1 MGRYTYQKRPG
12 QPDAAPRQAA
22 RSNLA
27 QAVPNSAALDML
39 DHVQERPQA
48 QIPAAEAEADRLS
61 ASVTSGGPE
70 AVKAAMGRRLGAD
83 FSGIRFHMGDQ
94 AEAKAEAMNAR
105 AYTSGADIYFG
116 EGGFDPSVAAHELV
130 HTAQQGVVA
139 ASTPTVATP
148 VGGVQRNPITRVLK
162 RPSDRKTERIIKKS
176 EKAAEQARLEHA
188 RQQQAAVRAA
198 QATAFVNRMQNGQQS
213 RPGSSLILK
222 RPTAPS
228 TGEQSESVL
237 NVASGSHILSPP
249 TNSGQTRSSGE
260 QVESIFDATSTSM
273 EYGSRPLDHTT
284 ALQEGRL
291 VPQTGMREMTGVV
304 GGVNI
309 ATGLYGAYQDVRGL
323 KNAKDAQERAK
334 HGIGLA
340 GNLTTIGSGGAMI
353 AKAAGSTAAGIVA
366 PVFDIATGVIK
377 TTQGSRQVH
386 EARKQVNGLD
396 EFMQDNYGVSLS
408 SSKDAK
414 RVRKEARNMIEDFDD
429 RILWDSAVIGK
440 MEGTRGKIKGSGK
453 IASGIVDAATGIAE
467 LAGGGP
473 SAAIAGKVLSGG
485 IQGGTYA
492 VSQHQKKRIKNKV
505 VEQTGINELITD
517 YMKQNGIT
525 DRKEAKHALLKAM
538 GYESGKFKE
547 LVADQINQRA
557 NRIIEMAK
565 GQSAP
570 DSTDTDEDRDRKR
583 NKAFSFLKAM
593 GIKTSENE
601 LDEAEEVERVRQLLI
616 QKMGQG

>member
-12 QPDAAPRQAA
+12 QSDAAPRQAA
-22 RSNLA
+22 RPNLA

-61 ASVTSGGPE
+61 ASVTSGGPD

-148 VGGVQRNPITRVLK
+148 VGGVQRIYNIF
-162 RPSDRKTERIIKKS
+162 SKKAR
-176 EKAAEQARLEHA
+176 EEHANQKAAEKAEKERQALIEQQRQEAAA
-188 RQQQAAVRAA
+188 RQRAA
-198 QATAFVNRMQNGQQS
+198 QAAAFVNNMRNGQQS

-222 RPTAPS
+222 RPANSAPDPS
-228 TGEQSESVL
+228 INEKSLGEKVESVA
-237 NVASGSHILSPP
+237 NVASVVGDYGSSALD
-249 TNSGQTRSSGE
+249 
-260 QVESIFDATSTSM
+260 FATS
-273 EYGSRPLDHTT
+273 
-284 ALQEGRL
+284 LQEAKFI
-291 VPQTGMREMTGVV
+291 PQTGMNESTGVV

-309 ATGLYGAYQDVRGL
+309 ATGLYGAYQDVKGL
-323 KNAKDAQERAK
+323 KNAKDKQEKAK

-340 GNLTTIGSGGAMI
+340 GNLSSIGGGAATI
-353 AKAAGSTAAGIVA
+353 AKAAGSRIASSVA
-366 PVFDIATGVIK
+366 PGFDIATGALSVA
-377 TTQGSRQVH
+377 QGARQVH
-386 EARKQVNGLD
+386 EARKQVNGLND
-396 EFMQDNYGVSLS
+396 FMENNYGVSLS

-414 RVRKEARNMIEDFDD
+414 RVRKEARNMIEDSDD

-453 IASGIVDAATGIAE
+453 IVTGAVDAAAGIAE
-467 LAGGGP
+467 LSGAGAAAGVGIKAGSLVAKGGF
-473 SAAIAGKVLSGG
+473 AIANQV
-485 IQGGTYA
+485 
-492 VSQHQKKRIKNKV
+492 QKRRVKNKV
-505 VEQTGINELITD
+505 LEQTGMNQTLDD
-517 YMKQNGIT
+517 YMQQTGIT
-525 DRKEAKHALLKAM
+525 DRKEAKHTLLKAM
-538 GYESGKFKE
+538 GYQSGKFKE

-557 NRIIEMAK
+557 SRIIEMAK

-570 DSTDTDEDRDRKR
+570 DSTDTDEDRQ
-583 NKAFSFLKAM
+583 NKSSKAASFLSAM
-593 GIKTSENE
+593 GIETSADK
-601 LDEAEEVERVRQLLI
+601 LTGDAEEAERVRQLLI

>member
-148 VGGVQRNPITRVLK
+148 VGGVQRIYNIF
-162 RPSDRKTERIIKKS
+162 SKKAR
-176 EKAAEQARLEHA
+176 EEHANQKAAEKAEKERQALIEQQRQEAAA
-188 RQQQAAVRAA
+188 RQRAA
-198 QATAFVNRMQNGQQS
+198 QATAFVNNMRNGQQS

-222 RPTAPS
+222 RPANSAPDPS
-228 TGEQSESVL
+228 INEESLGEKVESAAD
-237 NVASGSHILSPP
+237 VASVVG
-249 TNSGQTRSSGE
+249 
-260 QVESIFDATSTSM
+260 D
-273 EYGSRPLDHTT
+273 YGSSALDFGTS
-284 ALQEGRL
+284 LQEAKFI
-291 VPQTGMREMTGVV
+291 PQTGINESTGVV

-309 ATGLYGAYQDVRGL
+309 ATGLYGAYQDVKGL
-323 KNAKDAQERAK
+323 KNAKDKQEKVK

-340 GNLTTIGSGGAMI
+340 GNLSSIGGGAATI
-353 AKAAGSTAAGIVA
+353 AKAAGSSIASSVA
-366 PVFDIATGVIK
+366 PGFDIATGAFSVA
-377 TTQGSRQVH
+377 QGARQVH
-386 EARKQVNGLD
+386 EARKQVNGLND
-396 EFMQDNYGVSLS
+396 FMENNYGVSLS

-414 RVRKEARNMIEDFDD
+414 RVRKEARNMIEDSDD

-453 IASGIVDAATGIAE
+453 IVTGAVDAAAGIAE
-467 LAGGGP
+467 LSGAGAAAGVGIKAGSLVAKGGF
-473 SAAIAGKVLSGG
+473 AIANQV
-485 IQGGTYA
+485 
-492 VSQHQKKRIKNKV
+492 QKRRVKNKV
-505 VEQTGINELITD
+505 LEQTGMNQTLDD
-517 YMKQNGIT
+517 YMQQTGIT
-525 DRKEAKHALLKAM
+525 DRKEAKHTLLKAM

-557 NRIIEMAK
+557 SRIIEMAK

-570 DSTDTDEDRDRKR
+570 DSTDTDEDRQNKR
-583 NKAFSFLKAM
+583 SKAASFLSAM
-593 GIKTSENE
+593 GIETSADK
-601 LDEAEEVERVRQLLI
+601 LTGDAEEAERVRQLLI

>member
-22 RSNLA
+22 RPNLA
-27 QAVPNSAALDML
+27 QAVPNSAALNML

-148 VGGVQRNPITRVLK
+148 VGGVQRIYNIF
-162 RPSDRKTERIIKKS
+162 SKKAR
-176 EKAAEQARLEHA
+176 EEHANQKAAEKAEKERQALIEQQRQEAAA
-188 RQQQAAVRAA
+188 RERAQKA
-198 QATAFVNRMQNGQQS
+198 DDFVKNMRNGQQS

-222 RPTAPS
+222 RPANSAPDPS
-228 TGEQSESVL
+228 INEESLGEKVESAAD
-237 NVASGSHILSPP
+237 VASVVGDYGSSALD
-249 TNSGQTRSSGE
+249 
-260 QVESIFDATSTSM
+260 FATS
-273 EYGSRPLDHTT
+273 
-284 ALQEGRL
+284 LQEAKFI
-291 VPQTGMREMTGVV
+291 PQTGMNESTGVV

-309 ATGLYGAYQDVRGL
+309 ATGLYGAYQDVKGL
-323 KNAKDAQERAK
+323 KNAKDKQEKAK

-340 GNLTTIGSGGAMI
+340 GNLSSIGGGAATI
-353 AKAAGSTAAGIVA
+353 AKAAGSSIASSVA
-366 PVFDIATGVIK
+366 PGFDIATGALSVA
-377 TTQGSRQVH
+377 QGARQVH
-386 EARKQVNGLD
+386 EARKQVNGLND
-396 EFMQDNYGVSLS
+396 FMENNYGVSLS

-414 RVRKEARNMIEDFDD
+414 RVRKEARNMIEDSDD

-453 IASGIVDAATGIAE
+453 IVTGAVDAAAGIAE
-467 LAGGGP
+467 LSGAGAAAGVGIKAGSLVAKGGF
-473 SAAIAGKVLSGG
+473 AIANQV
-485 IQGGTYA
+485 
-492 VSQHQKKRIKNKV
+492 QKRRVKNKV
-505 VEQTGINELITD
+505 LEQTGMNETLDD
-517 YMKQNGIT
+517 YMQQTGIT
-525 DRKEAKHALLKAM
+525 DRKEAKHTLLKAM

-557 NRIIEMAK
+557 SRIIEMAK

-570 DSTDTDEDRDRKR
+570 DSTDTDEDRQ
-583 NKAFSFLKAM
+583 NKSSKAASFLSAM
-593 GIKTSENE
+593 GIETSADK
-601 LDEAEEVERVRQLLI
+601 LTGDAEEAERVRQLLI

>member
-148 VGGVQRNPITRVLK
+148 VGGVQRIYNIF
-162 RPSDRKTERIIKKS
+162 SKKAR
-176 EKAAEQARLEHA
+176 EEHANQKAAEKAEKERQALIEQQRQEAAA
-188 RQQQAAVRAA
+188 RERAQKA
-198 QATAFVNRMQNGQQS
+198 DDFVKNMRNGQQS

-222 RPTAPS
+222 RPANSAPDPS
-228 TGEQSESVL
+228 INEESLGEKVESAAD
-237 NVASGSHILSPP
+237 VASVVGDYGSSALD
-249 TNSGQTRSSGE
+249 
-260 QVESIFDATSTSM
+260 FATS
-273 EYGSRPLDHTT
+273 
-284 ALQEGRL
+284 LQEAKFI
-291 VPQTGMREMTGVV
+291 PQTGMNESTGVV

-309 ATGLYGAYQDVRGL
+309 ATGLYGAYQDVKGL
-323 KNAKDAQERAK
+323 KNAKDKQEKAK

-340 GNLTTIGSGGAMI
+340 GNLSSIGGGAATI
-353 AKAAGSTAAGIVA
+353 AKAAGSSIASSVA
-366 PVFDIATGVIK
+366 PGFDIATGALSVA
-377 TTQGSRQVH
+377 QGARQVH
-386 EARKQVNGLD
+386 EARKQVNGLND
-396 EFMQDNYGVSLS
+396 FMENNYGVSLS

-414 RVRKEARNMIEDFDD
+414 RVRKEARNMIEDSDD

-453 IASGIVDAATGIAE
+453 IVTGAVDAAAGIAE
-467 LAGGGP
+467 LSGAGAAAGVGLKAGSLVAKGGF
-473 SAAIAGKVLSGG
+473 AIANQV
-485 IQGGTYA
+485 
-492 VSQHQKKRIKNKV
+492 QKRRVKNKV
-505 VEQTGINELITD
+505 LEQTGMNQTLDD
-517 YMKQNGIT
+517 YMQQTGIT
-525 DRKEAKHALLKAM
+525 DRKEAKHTLLKAM
-538 GYESGKFKE
+538 GYQSGKFKE

-557 NRIIEMAK
+557 SRIIEMAK

-570 DSTDTDEDRDRKR
+570 DSTDTDEDRQ
-583 NKAFSFLKAM
+583 NKSSKAASFLSAM
-593 GIKTSENE
+593 GIETSADK
-601 LDEAEEVERVRQLLI
+601 LTGDAEEAERVRQLLI